1 MARINAHYAEKN
13 DLAISV
19 YFGYTE
25 NTGSTVSGRLKGR
38 GRQKRARRA
47 EIYGTMINGDN
58 MTELERSRMQDMI
71 RRLNEAS
78 EAYYGGRDE
87 IMSNYEWDALF
98 DELARLEEET
108 GTVLP
113 DSPTQKV
120 NAASEDNI
128 AGEKEA
134 HEYPALS
141 LAKTKKIEDLQEW
154 AGERPVWLSWKL
166 DGLTLVLT
174 YDGGRLT
181 KILTRGNGSVGTNI
195 SFMKTAIRGFP
206 QEVEDQGH
214 LVVRGEATISYP
226 EFEKLNATISDP
238 AERFA
243 NPRNLASGTLA
254 LDAKRLD
261 EVRERKVTF
270 HAFTLVHTDREIVS
284 WGERMDYLDRLGF
297 TTVDRERTDARK
309 LPETVAE
316 WTRRVESGEMQ
327 IPVDGLVI
335 CYDDTLY
342 AATGS
347 VTGHHATRAGYAF
360 KWQDETARTIL
371 RLVEWSCGATTI
383 TPVAIFDPVQLE
395 GTTVSRASLVN
406 LSEMDRLGIG
416 ENDRTEIEVI
426 KSNKIIPKVVKVVKT
441 FGRYTIPERCPA
453 CEGPVSIA
461 TGPSGAQTLKCDN
474 PECPAKNL
482 KKFERF
488 VSKSGMDIDGL
499 SIETLRDF
507 VGCGFVHSFAD
518 IFRLSRYAG
527 EIQQLEGFGKKS
539 CDNLL
544 AAIEKSRTGTS
555 AVRFL
560 NALSIPQIGIDA
572 AKRLIDA
579 YGWPGFAEVL
589 EQDTDF
595 SDVNGFGPERSAF
608 IRNWYAEEKNR
619 SVFGELLEILRI
631 PAAEPVTEVKGGLG
645 GLTFVITGDVHTF
658 KNRDAFKAYVE
669 ANGGKVA
676 GSVSKK
682 TSYLVNND
690 AESTSSKNVKA
701 RELGIPILSEDEF
714 IAQFGQG

>member
-1 MARINAHYAEKN
+1 
-13 DLAISV
+13 
-19 YFGYTE
+19 
-25 NTGSTVSGRLKGR
+25 
-38 GRQKRARRA
+38 
-47 EIYGTMINGDN
+47 
-58 MTELERSRMQDMI
+58 MTELERNRMQEMI

-98 DELARLEEET
+98 DELTRLEEET
-108 GTVLP
+108 GVILP

-120 NAASEDNI
+120 NTAAEDNI
-128 AGEKEA
+128 AGVKEA

-141 LAKTKKIEDLQEW
+141 LAKTKKVDELQDW
-154 AGERPVWLSWKL
+154 AGDRPVWLSWKL

-195 SFMKTAIRGFP
+195 TFMKSAIRGFP
-206 QEVEDQGH
+206 QEIEDRGH

-226 EFEKLNATISDP
+226 EFEKLNAMISDP

-261 EVRERKVTF
+261 EVRERNVVF
-270 HAFTLVHTDREIVS
+270 NAFTLVYTNEEIVS
-284 WGERMDYLDRLGF
+284 WGARMDYLDRLGF
-297 TTVDRERTDARK
+297 TTVDRELTDARK
-309 LPETVAE
+309 LPDTVAE
-316 WTRRVESGEMQ
+316 WTHRVESGDMQ

-335 CYDDTLY
+335 CYDDTLF

-360 KWQDETARTIL
+360 KWQDEVAQTTL

-416 ENDRTEIEVI
+416 ENGTTEIEVI
-426 KSNKIIPKVVKVVKT
+426 KSNKIIPKVVGVTKAVGK
-441 FGRYTIPERCPA
+441 YTVPERCPA
-453 CEGPVSIA
+453 CEGPVSVA
-461 TGPSGAQTLKCDN
+461 TGPSGARTLKCGN

-488 VSKSGMDIDGL
+488 VSKIGMDIDGL
-499 SIETLRDF
+499 SIESLRDF
-507 VGCGFVHSFAD
+507 VGCGFIHNFAD
-518 IFRLSRYAG
+518 IFRLSRYAE

-544 AAIEKSRTGTS
+544 AAIEKSRTNTD
-555 AVRFL
+555 AVHFL
-560 NALSIPQIGIDA
+560 TALSIPQIGVDA
-572 AKRLIDA
+572 AKRLVSA
-579 YGWPGFAEVL
+579 YGWPGFVEAL
-589 EQDTDF
+589 EHGADF
-595 SDVNGFGPERSAF
+595 SGVNGLGPERSAA
-608 IRNWYAEEKNR
+608 ILGWYADEGNR
-619 SVFGELLEILRI
+619 SVFGELLELLSI
-631 PAAEPVTEVKGGLG
+631 PETEPVTETKGSCV
-645 GLTFVITGDVHTF
+645 GLTFVITGDVHSF
-658 KNRDAFKAYVE
+658 KNRDDFKAYVE

-682 TSYLVNND
+682 TSFLVNND
-690 AESTSSKNVKA
+690 LESTSSKNMKA
-701 RELGIPILSEDEF
+701 RELGIPILSEDDF
-714 IAQFGQG
+714 IARFGM

>member
-1 MARINAHYAEKN
+1 
-13 DLAISV
+13 
-19 YFGYTE
+19 
-25 NTGSTVSGRLKGR
+25 
-38 GRQKRARRA
+38 
-47 EIYGTMINGDN
+47 
-58 MTELERSRMQDMI
+58 MTELERNRMLEMI

-108 GTVLP
+108 GVILP

-120 NAASEDNI
+120 NTAAEDNI
-128 AGEKEA
+128 AGVKEA
-134 HEYPALS
+134 HEFPALS
-141 LAKTKKIEDLQEW
+141 LAKTKKVDELQDW
-154 AGERPVWLSWKL
+154 AGDRPVWLSWKL

-181 KILTRGNGSVGTNI
+181 RILTRGNGSVGTNI
-195 SFMKTAIRGFP
+195 TFMKEAIRGFP
-206 QEVEDQGH
+206 LEVEDRGH

-261 EVRERKVTF
+261 EVRERNVVF
-270 HAFTLVHTDREIVS
+270 NAFTLVYTEAEIVS

-297 TTVDRERTDARK
+297 TTVDRELTDARK
-309 LPETVAE
+309 LPDTVAE

-335 CYDDTLY
+335 CYDDTLF
-342 AATGS
+342 ASTGS

-360 KWQDETARTIL
+360 KWQDEVAQTTL

-416 ENDRTEIEVI
+416 ENGATEIEVI
-426 KSNKIIPKVVKVVKT
+426 KSNKIIPKVVGVTKAVGK
-441 FGRYTIPERCPA
+441 YTVPERCPA
-453 CEGPVSIA
+453 CEGPVSVA
-461 TGPSGAQTLKCDN
+461 TGPSGARTLKCDN

-499 SIETLRDF
+499 SIESLRDF
-507 VGCGFVHSFAD
+507 VGCGFVHNFAD
-518 IFRLSRYAG
+518 IFRLSRHAE
-527 EIQQLEGFGKKS
+527 EIQQLEGFGRKS

-544 AAIEKSRTGTS
+544 AAIERSRTNTD
-555 AVRFL
+555 AVHFL
-560 NALSIPQIGIDA
+560 TALSIPQIGVDA
-572 AKRLIDA
+572 AKRLVFA
-579 YGWPGFAEVL
+579 YGWPGFVQAL
-589 EQDTDF
+589 EQGADF
-595 SDVNGFGPERSAF
+595 SGVNGLGPERSAA
-608 IRNWYAEEKNR
+608 ILGWYADEGNR
-619 SVFGELLEILRI
+619 HVFDELLELLSI
-631 PAAEPVTEVKGGLG
+631 PAAEPVTETKGSCV
-645 GLTFVITGDVHTF
+645 GLTFVITGDVHSF
-658 KNRDAFKAYVE
+658 RNRDAFKAYVE

-682 TSYLVNND
+682 TSFLVNND
-690 AESTSSKNVKA
+690 LESTSSKNVKA
-701 RELGIPILSEDEF
+701 RELGIPILSEDDF
-714 IAQFGQG
+714 IARFGM

>member
-1 MARINAHYAEKN
+1 
-13 DLAISV
+13 
-19 YFGYTE
+19 
-25 NTGSTVSGRLKGR
+25 
-38 GRQKRARRA
+38 
-47 EIYGTMINGDN
+47 
-58 MTELERSRMQDMI
+58 MTELERNRMLEMI

-98 DELARLEEET
+98 DELTRLEEET
-108 GTVLP
+108 GVILP

-120 NAASEDNI
+120 NTAAEDNI
-128 AGEKEA
+128 AGVKEA
-134 HEYPALS
+134 HEFPALS
-141 LAKTKKIEDLQEW
+141 LAKTKKVDELQDW
-154 AGERPVWLSWKL
+154 AGDRPVWLSWKL

-195 SFMKTAIRGFP
+195 TFMKGAIRGFP
-206 QEVEDQGH
+206 QEVEDRGH

-261 EVRERKVTF
+261 EVRERNVVF
-270 HAFTLVHTDREIVS
+270 NAFTLVYTEEEIVS

-297 TTVDRERTDARK
+297 TTVDRELTDARK
-309 LPETVAE
+309 LPDTVAE

-335 CYDDTLY
+335 CYDDTLF
-342 AATGS
+342 ASTGS

-360 KWQDETARTIL
+360 KWQDEVAQTTL

-416 ENDRTEIEVI
+416 ENGATEIEVI
-426 KSNKIIPKVVKVVKT
+426 KSNKIIPKVVGVTKAVGK
-441 FGRYTIPERCPA
+441 YTVPGRCPA
-453 CEGPVSIA
+453 CEGPVSVA
-461 TGPSGAQTLKCDN
+461 TGPSGARTLKCDN

-499 SIETLRDF
+499 SIESLRDF
-507 VGCGFVHSFAD
+507 VGCGFVHNFAD
-518 IFRLSRYAG
+518 IFRLSRHAE

-544 AAIEKSRTGTS
+544 AAIERSRTNTD
-555 AVRFL
+555 AVHFL
-560 NALSIPQIGIDA
+560 TALSIPQIGVDA
-572 AKRLIDA
+572 AKRLVSA
-579 YGWPGFAEVL
+579 YGWPGFVQAL
-589 EQDTDF
+589 KQGADF
-595 SDVNGFGPERSAF
+595 SGVNGLGPERSAA
-608 IRNWYAEEKNR
+608 ILGWYAEEGNR
-619 SVFGELLEILRI
+619 NVFSELLELLSI
-631 PAAEPVTEVKGGLG
+631 PAAEPITETKGSCV
-645 GLTFVITGDVHTF
+645 GLTFVITGDVHSF
-658 KNRDAFKAYVE
+658 RNRDAFKAYVE

-682 TSYLVNND
+682 TSFLVNND
-690 AESTSSKNVKA
+690 LESTSSKNMKA
-701 RELGIPILSEDEF
+701 RELGIPILSEDDF
-714 IAQFGQG
+714 ITRFGM

>member
-1 MARINAHYAEKN
+1 
-13 DLAISV
+13 
-19 YFGYTE
+19 
-25 NTGSTVSGRLKGR
+25 
-38 GRQKRARRA
+38 
-47 EIYGTMINGDN
+47 
-58 MTELERSRMQDMI
+58 MTELEQNRMQEMI

-87 IMSNYEWDALF
+87 IMSNFEWDALF
-98 DELARLEEET
+98 DKLTRLEEET
-108 GTVLP
+108 GVVLP

-120 NAASEDNI
+120 NTAAEDNI

-141 LAKTKKIEDLQEW
+141 LAKTKKVEDLQEW

-195 SFMKTAIRGFP
+195 TFMKTALRGFP
-206 QEVEDQGH
+206 LEIEDKGH

-226 EFEKLNATISDP
+226 DFEKLNATISDP

-261 EVRERKVTF
+261 EVRQRNVTF
-270 HAFTLVHTDREIVS
+270 NAFTLVHSDREIIS
-284 WGERMDYLDRLGF
+284 WGARMDYLDRLGF
-297 TTVDRERTDARK
+297 TTVDRELTDARK
-309 LPETVAE
+309 LPETVAK
-316 WTRRVESGEMQ
+316 WTHRVESGEMQ

-335 CYDDTLY
+335 SYDDTRY

-347 VTGHHATRAGYAF
+347 VTGHHATRAGFAF
-360 KWQDETARTIL
+360 KWQDEVAQTTL

-416 ENDRTEIEVI
+416 ENGKTEIEVI
-426 KSNKIIPKVVKVVKT
+426 KSNKIIPKVVGVIRTVGK
-441 FGRYTIPERCPA
+441 YTLPEHCPA

-461 TGPSGAQTLKCDN
+461 TGPSGAKTLKCDN
-474 PECPAKNL
+474 PACPAKNL
-482 KKFERF
+482 KKYERF

-507 VGCGFVHSFAD
+507 VGCGFIHSFAD
-518 IFRLSRYAG
+518 VYRLSRYAD
-527 EIQQLEGFGKKS
+527 EIQQMEGFGKKS

-544 AAIEKSRTGTS
+544 AAAEKSRTGTD
-555 AVRFL
+555 AVHFL

-572 AKRLIDA
+572 AKRLVDA
-579 YGWPGFAEVL
+579 YGWPGFVQALAEGRDFAEV
-589 EQDTDF
+589 
-595 SDVNGFGPERSAF
+595 NGLGPERSAF
-608 IRNWYAEEKNR
+608 IRSWYEDEKNR
-619 SVFGELLEILRI
+619 EVFSELLEILDI
-631 PAAEPVTEVKGGLG
+631 PPSEPVTEVTGSCA
-645 GLTFVITGDVHTF
+645 GLTFVITGEVHSF
-658 KNRDAFKAYVE
+658 KNRDAFKAYVL

-682 TSYLVNND
+682 TDYLVNND
-690 AESTSSKNVKA
+690 ANSTSSKNVKA
-701 RELGIPILSEDEF
+701 AELGIPILSEEEF
-714 IAQFGQG
+714 IARFGKPESEFSS